1 MQYAAN
7 LTPDHLVV
15 VLLPD
20 SGTRYLSKFYD
31 DKWMRENGYMA
42 ADWCEVPLKEILTV
56 KPVQGLIAA
65 HENDRLTDVIATMK
79 SRDISQMPVVSR
91 DESLVGLVT
100 EIDMLK
106 YLVEDNH
113 SQRPDETIKGIMRPA
128 QNVFPSSTPV
138 EKVLPAIMENQV
150 VLVTEGNHP
159 VGILTKI
166 DILDFITQ
174 GM

>member
-1 MQYAAN
+1 
-7 LTPDHLVV
+7 
-15 VLLPD
+15 
-20 SGTRYLSKFYD
+20 
-31 DKWMRENGYMA
+31 
-42 ADWCEVPLKEILTV
+42 
-56 KPVQGLIAA
+56 
-65 HENDRLTDVIATMK
+65 
-79 SRDISQMPVVSR
+79 MPVVSR